1 MDSRH
6 SEFTHRL
13 TADFQYA
20 HCDFHNYF
28 ADIHA
33 YRDLKKNNSMRPQL
47 PCEPRPMDTATLSP
61 PLCAIL
67 KNNSMRPHLP
77 CRSLS
82 PSAQTWLGP

>member
-33 YRDLKKNNSMRPQL
+33 YRDLKKTIPCDPSFLVNPDPWTL
-47 PCEPRPMDTATLSP
+47 PL
-61 PLCAIL
+61 
-67 KNNSMRPHLP
+67 
-77 CRSLS
+77 
-82 PSAQTWLGP
+82 

>member
-1 MDSRH
+1 MDSRHSEVNLFFFTALLRISSPPFCDSSFSELRPMDSRH

-33 YRDLKKNNSMRPQL
+33 YRD
-47 PCEPRPMDTATLSP
+47 
-61 PLCAIL
+61 
-67 KNNSMRPHLP
+67 
-77 CRSLS
+77 
-82 PSAQTWLGP
+82 